1 MDREL
6 INKSKE
12 ILDRDLLDLEE
23 QQVLNE
29 ISIGKLSS
37 TMFIGR
43 LKILSKKI
51 KDITL
56 RKSIMTLG
64 YLIYTVSLQSK
75 SLKKIEDSLSNL
87 NQTIQKQSYQLM
99 VIALLL
105 TTALASLALALVA
118 IKLRR
123 RC

>member
-43 LKILSKKI
+43 LKVLSRKI

-75 SLKKIEDSLSNL
+75 SLDKIEKQL
-87 NQTIQKQSYQLM
+87 NQIQQE
-99 VIALLL
+99 
-105 TTALASLALALVA
+105 
-118 IKLRR
+118 IKNNK
-123 RC
+123 

>member
-1 MDREL
+1 MNRDL
-6 INKSKE
+6 INKSNEVLQLDSLEREDQE
-12 ILDRDLLDLEE
+12 II
-23 QQVLNE
+23 QE
-29 ISIGKLSS
+29 ISIGKLST

-75 SLKKIEDSLSNL
+75 SLKSIEDSLKDITQQL
-87 NQTIQKQSYQLM
+87 KNQNKDIE
-99 VIALLL
+99 
-105 TTALASLALALVA
+105 
-118 IKLRR
+118 KLKTNK
-123 RC
+123 

>member
-12 ILDRDLLDLEE
+12 ILDRDLLDQEE

-43 LKILSKKI
+43 LKVLSRKI

-75 SLKKIEDSLSNL
+75 SLKSIEDSLKDITQQL
-87 NQTIQKQSYQLM
+87 KNQNYKRLQL
-99 VIALLL
+99 
-105 TTALASLALALVA
+105 
-118 IKLRR
+118 
-123 RC
+123 

>member
-87 NQTIQKQSYQLM
+87 NQTIQKQNLDIQRLNN
-99 VIALLL
+99 
-105 TTALASLALALVA
+105 
-118 IKLRR
+118 KK
-123 RC
+123 

>member
-1 MDREL
+1 MNRDL
-6 INKSKE
+6 INKSHEVLQLDSLEREDQE
-12 ILDRDLLDLEE
+12 II
-23 QQVLNE
+23 QE
-29 ISIGKLSS
+29 ISIGKLST

-75 SLKKIEDSLSNL
+75 SLKKIEDSLKDITQQL
-87 NQTIQKQSYQLM
+87 KNQNKDIE
-99 VIALLL
+99 
-105 TTALASLALALVA
+105 
-118 IKLRR
+118 KLKTNK
-123 RC
+123 

>member
-12 ILDRDLLDLEE
+12 ILDRDLLDQEE

-87 NQTIQKQSYQLM
+87 NQTIQKQNLEIQRLNN
-99 VIALLL
+99 
-105 TTALASLALALVA
+105 
-118 IKLRR
+118 KK
-123 RC
+123 

>member
-1 MDREL
+1 MNRDL
-6 INKSKE
+6 INKSNEVLQLDSLEREDQE
-12 ILDRDLLDLEE
+12 II
-23 QQVLNE
+23 QE
-29 ISIGKLSS
+29 ISIGKLST

-75 SLKKIEDSLSNL
+75 SLDKIEKQL
-87 NQTIQKQSYQLM
+87 NQIQQE
-99 VIALLL
+99 
-105 TTALASLALALVA
+105 
-118 IKLRR
+118 IKNNK
-123 RC
+123 

>member
-1 MDREL
+1 MNRDL
-6 INKSKE
+6 INKSNEVLQLDSLEREDQE
-12 ILDRDLLDLEE
+12 IIK
-23 QQVLNE
+23 E
-29 ISIGKLSS
+29 ISIGKLST

-75 SLKKIEDSLSNL
+75 SLDKIEKQL
-87 NQTIQKQSYQLM
+87 NQIQQE
-99 VIALLL
+99 
-105 TTALASLALALVA
+105 
-118 IKLRR
+118 IKNNK
-123 RC
+123 

>member
-1 MDREL
+1 MNRDL
-6 INKSKE
+6 INKSNEVLQLDSLEREDQE
-12 ILDRDLLDLEE
+12 II
-23 QQVLNE
+23 QE
-29 ISIGKLSS
+29 ISIGKLST

-75 SLKKIEDSLSNL
+75 SLDKIEKHLHTVTQERTLSDVGSPRL
-87 NQTIQKQSYQLM
+87 
-99 VIALLL
+99 
-105 TTALASLALALVA
+105 
-118 IKLRR
+118 
-123 RC
+123 

>member
-1 MDREL
+1 MNRDL
-6 INKSKE
+6 INKSNEVLQLDSLEREDQE
-12 ILDRDLLDLEE
+12 IIK
-23 QQVLNE
+23 E
-29 ISIGKLSS
+29 ISIGKLST

-75 SLKKIEDSLSNL
+75 SLKSIEDSLKDITQQL
-87 NQTIQKQSYQLM
+87 KNQNKDIE
-99 VIALLL
+99 
-105 TTALASLALALVA
+105 
-118 IKLRR
+118 KLKTNK
-123 RC
+123 

>member
-1 MDREL
+1 MNRDL
-6 INKSKE
+6 INKSNEVLQLDSLEREDQE
-12 ILDRDLLDLEE
+12 II
-23 QQVLNE
+23 QE
-29 ISIGKLSS
+29 ISIGKLST

-75 SLKKIEDSLSNL
+75 SLKKIEDSLKDITQQL
-87 NQTIQKQSYQLM
+87 KNQNKDIE
-99 VIALLL
+99 
-105 TTALASLALALVA
+105 
-118 IKLRR
+118 KLKTNK
-123 RC
+123 

>member
-12 ILDRDLLDLEE
+12 ILDRDLLDHEE
-23 QQVLNE
+23 TQVLNE

-87 NQTIQKQSYQLM
+87 NQTIQKQNLEIQRLNN
-99 VIALLL
+99 
-105 TTALASLALALVA
+105 
-118 IKLRR
+118 KK
-123 RC
+123 

>member
-1 MDREL
+1 MNRDL
-6 INKSKE
+6 INKSNEVLQLDSLEREDQE
-12 ILDRDLLDLEE
+12 II
-23 QQVLNE
+23 QE
-29 ISIGKLSS
+29 ISIGKLST

-75 SLKKIEDSLSNL
+75 SLDKIEKQL
-87 NQTIQKQSYQLM
+87 NTITQEMKKREIELNR
-99 VIALLL
+99 ILN
-105 TTALASLALALVA
+105 
-118 IKLRR
+118 KK
-123 RC
+123 

>member
-1 MDREL
+1 MNRDL
-6 INKSKE
+6 INKSNEVLQLDSLEREDQE
-12 ILDRDLLDLEE
+12 IIK
-23 QQVLNE
+23 E
-29 ISIGKLSS
+29 ISIGKLST

-75 SLKKIEDSLSNL
+75 SLDKIEKQL
-87 NQTIQKQSYQLM
+87 NTITQEMKKRE
-99 VIALLL
+99 IEINRLLN
-105 TTALASLALALVA
+105 
-118 IKLRR
+118 KK
-123 RC
+123 

>member
-1 MDREL
+1 MNRDL
-6 INKSKE
+6 INKSNEVLQLDSLEREDQE
-12 ILDRDLLDLEE
+12 IIK
-23 QQVLNE
+23 E
-29 ISIGKLSS
+29 ISIGKLST

-75 SLKKIEDSLSNL
+75 SLDKIEKQL
-87 NQTIQKQSYQLM
+87 NQIQQE
-99 VIALLL
+99 
-105 TTALASLALALVA
+105 
-118 IKLRR
+118 IKNKK
-123 RC
+123 

>member
-64 YLIYTVSLQSK
+64 YLIYTLSLQSK

-87 NQTIQKQSYQLM
+87 NQTIQKQNLEIQRLNN
-99 VIALLL
+99 
-105 TTALASLALALVA
+105 
-118 IKLRR
+118 KK
-123 RC
+123 

>member
-12 ILDRDLLDLEE
+12 ILDRDLLDQEE

-43 LKILSKKI
+43 LKVLSRKI

-75 SLKKIEDSLSNL
+75 SLDKIEKQL
-87 NQTIQKQSYQLM
+87 NQIQQE
-99 VIALLL
+99 
-105 TTALASLALALVA
+105 
-118 IKLRR
+118 IKNKK
-123 RC
+123 

>member
-12 ILDRDLLDLEE
+12 ILDRDLLDQEE

-29 ISIGKLSS
+29 ISIGNLSS

-43 LKILSKKI
+43 LKVLSRKI

-75 SLKKIEDSLSNL
+75 SLKSIEDSLKDITQQL
-87 NQTIQKQSYQLM
+87 KNQNKDIE
-99 VIALLL
+99 
-105 TTALASLALALVA
+105 
-118 IKLRR
+118 KLKTYK
-123 RC
+123 

>member
-1 MDREL
+1 MNRDL
-6 INKSKE
+6 INKSNEVLQLDSLEREDQE
-12 ILDRDLLDLEE
+12 II
-23 QQVLNE
+23 QE
-29 ISIGKLSS
+29 ISIGKLST

-75 SLKKIEDSLSNL
+75 SLDKIEKQLNTITQEMKKREIEINRLLS
-87 NQTIQKQSYQLM
+87 K
-99 VIALLL
+99 
-105 TTALASLALALVA
+105 
-118 IKLRR
+118 K
-123 RC
+123 

>member
-6 INKSKE
+6 IKKSKE
-12 ILDRDLLDLEE
+12 ILDRDLLDQEE

-43 LKILSKKI
+43 LKVLSRKI

-75 SLKKIEDSLSNL
+75 SLKKIEDSLQDITQQL
-87 NQTIQKQSYQLM
+87 KNQNKDIE
-99 VIALLL
+99 
-105 TTALASLALALVA
+105 
-118 IKLRR
+118 KLKTNK
-123 RC
+123 